1 MYRLTTK
8 MLKILAGMLL
18 HDREDVAL
26 LCDEFPEEGD
36 EYQFMQGMND
46 ALFDDPRM
54 LFMNARYELGEG
66 RLVTR
71 IVGSTPDSYERT
83 RVALIDYCV
92 AGMLGESLLAGIS
105 PLDPD
110 ALRPEFWLKLSADL
124 PDAGEVIGPDRVLD
138 AFLSSPR
145 FVVNT
150 MAAMTIGAIGDLRDS
165 VTVTHFHHHPALQYE
180 EAVSLF
186 NQCLYMLKGMR

>member
-8 MLKILAGMLL
+8 QLKILAGLL
-18 HDREDVAL
+18 FLGNEEFES
-26 LCDEFPEEGD
+26 LCGEFSDQGD
-36 EYQFMQGMND
+36 EYQFIQ
-46 ALFDDPRM
+46 ALNELFSDDSRM

-66 RLVTR
+66 RLVSR
-71 IVGSTPDSYERT
+71 IIGDTPDPYERT
-83 RVALIDYCV
+83 RVVLIDYCV
-92 AGMLGESLLAGIS
+92 AGMVGESLLAGIS

-110 ALRPEFWLKLSADL
+110 ALRPEFWLERSADL
-124 PDAGEVIGPDRVLD
+124 PDAGMAIGPERVLD

-150 MAAMTIGAIGDLRDS
+150 MAAITIGAIGDLRDS

-186 NQCLYMLKGMR
+186 NQCLYMLNGMR